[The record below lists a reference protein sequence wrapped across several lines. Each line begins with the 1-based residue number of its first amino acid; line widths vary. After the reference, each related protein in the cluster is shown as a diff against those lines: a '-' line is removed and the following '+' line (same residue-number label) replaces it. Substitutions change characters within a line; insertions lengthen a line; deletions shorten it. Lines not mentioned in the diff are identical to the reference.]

1 MKTIGER
8 IRQARVALQW
18 SGEKLSKEVGYTH
31 QSAIGNLENRA
42 VGQGGSKIALIAKKL
57 NVSVDWLMN
66 GPDCDHV
73 PFLPAPLDMS
83 GANNSAR
90 SVNEERPGL
99 FVVQSNPVW
108 PFELFDFDGWMSLP
122 KKDREDYENLIAGAV
137 QRAQKIRGNR

>member
-42 VGQGGSKIALIAKKL
+42 VGQGGSKLALIANKL

-73 PFLPAPLDMS
+73 PFLTKPVDVF
-83 GANNSAR
+83 GANNSAK
-90 SVNEERPGL
+90 SVKGTGPEL
-99 FVVQSNPVW
+99 FVVKSNSVW
-108 PFELFDFDGWMSLP
+108 PFELFDFDGWMSLSQ
-122 KKDREDYENLIAGAV
+122 KDREDYENLIAGAV
-137 QRAQKIRGNR
+137 QRAQKIRGSK